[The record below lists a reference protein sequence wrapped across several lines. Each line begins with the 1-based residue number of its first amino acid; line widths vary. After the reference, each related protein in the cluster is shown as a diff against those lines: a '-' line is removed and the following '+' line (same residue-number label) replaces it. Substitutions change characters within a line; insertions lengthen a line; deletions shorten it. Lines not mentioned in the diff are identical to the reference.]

1 MLDSDPD
8 SINHCKRLTEML
20 FQNATVNEMWDDFGI
35 VASLIVCI
43 LYLSCRN
50 TDQLCLFLAIYK
62 RLPLR

>member
-8 SINHCKRLTEML
+8 SINRCKQLTEML

-50 TDQLCLFLAIYK
+50 TCRKL
-62 RLPLR
+62 